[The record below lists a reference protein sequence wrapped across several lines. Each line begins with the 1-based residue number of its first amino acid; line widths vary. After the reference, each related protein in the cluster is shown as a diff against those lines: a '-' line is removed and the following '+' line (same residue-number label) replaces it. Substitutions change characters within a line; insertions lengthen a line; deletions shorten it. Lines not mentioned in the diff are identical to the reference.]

1 MNLHA
6 IQEALRTVVVIPVTP
21 FTPDGAV
28 DYAAYR
34 RLIERLVAGGLSAIT
49 INGNASEYYSLTPD
63 EARRLLDETLDVVAG
78 RAVVLTGVGQDAVSA
93 GQAARYAQQAGARG
107 IMIHQPV
114 HPFRSL
120 EGWVAYHQQVAEA
133 APELAVVPYL
143 RDAGITAATLTALLD
158 ACPNVAAVKYAV
170 NDPLQFS
177 TLLADVG
184 ADRLVW
190 ICGVAELWAPFFWAG
205 GAQGFTSGL
214 ANVLPEIA
222 LDMLHSLQ
230 AGDPAGAR
238 RAWGLARPFEALR
251 ARRNS
256 ANNVSVIKEAL
267 AQLGV
272 CERTVRPP
280 ITELPPGERA
290 EVTAIL
296 KTWGVAASVGA

>member
-1 MNLHA
+1 MNLPA
-6 IQEALRTVVVIPVTP
+6 IQQALRSVVVIPVTP
-21 FTPDGAV
+21 FTADGAV
-28 DYAAYR
+28 DYAGYR
-34 RLIERLVAGGLSAIT
+34 RLIERIVASGLSAIT

-78 RAVVLTGVGQDAVSA
+78 RAVVLTGVGQDALSA
-93 GQAARYAQQAGARG
+93 GQAARYAQQAGAQG

-143 RDAGITAATLTALLD
+143 RDAGINAATLTALLD

-184 ADRLVW
+184 ADRLAW

-230 AGDPAGAR
+230 AGDAAGAR
-238 RAWGLARPFEALR
+238 RAWSLARPFEALR
-251 ARRNS
+251 ARRSS

-280 ITELPPGERA
+280 ITELPPAERA
-290 EVTAIL
+290 EVTTIL
-296 KTWGVAASVGA
+296 STWGVAAHAAA

>member
-1 MNLHA
+1 MEISA
-6 IQEALRTVVVIPVTP
+6 VQAALRTVVVIPITP
-21 FTPDGAV
+21 FTTDGAV

-34 RLIERLVAGGLSAIT
+34 RLVERLVAGGLSAIT

-78 RAVVLTGVGQDAVSA
+78 RAVVLTGVGQDALSA
-93 GQAARYAQQAGARG
+93 GQAARYAQQAGAQG

-143 RDAGITAATLTALLD
+143 RDAGINAATLTALLD

-184 ADRLVW
+184 ADRLAW

-230 AGDPAGAR
+230 AGDAAGAR
-238 RAWGLARPFEALR
+238 RAWALARPFEALR
-251 ARRNS
+251 ARRSS

-280 ITELPPGERA
+280 ISELPTNERA
-290 EVTAIL
+290 EVTTIL
-296 KTWGVAASVGA
+296 STWGVAAHAAA